1 MQLWD
6 KLAEYAKNFSSY
18 RTTMDFGDVAEIL
31 IIAVLLYYTLVWMKT
46 TRAWILLK
54 GLIVILAFLLL
65 AYFFRMT
72 TILWMAQNV
81 LGFAVTALIVVL
93 QPELRKALEELGKKN
108 IISSVLPFDNSH
120 RVNEEFSE
128 KTINEI
134 TKACVEMGKVR
145 TGALI
150 VIEQKVSLRDYER
163 TGIDVDGIVTSQLLI
178 NIFEHNTPLH
188 DGAVI
193 IQGNRVVSATCYL
206 PLSDNLGLS
215 KELGTRHRAG
225 VGISEIT
232 DSLTIIVSEETGK
245 ISVAYE
251 GELERNLDADSL
263 RDRMHKIL
271 NNPVEEHK
279 NLRIWKGRSRD
290 KKMKKLLTRNLGLK
304 LASLLLAFVLWFLV
318 AQIYD
323 PKDTVTFNN
332 IQVRL
337 INTELLDEE
346 GKVYEVLDNSNLVRV
361 TVTGPQSI
369 VKSELRR
376 SDIVA
381 EADMSKLT
389 DINTIAITYYCENIS
404 NDSVEIKGNHDSVR
418 LNVEDKTSKWIKL
431 ESNTI
436 GDVASG
442 YMIGNVTLDQTNIEV
457 TGPKSAISQVDHAG
471 VDINVTD
478 STTSLSA
485 NVDIKLYDADDNEL
499 VLESVKKN
507 VDSAYMTVE
516 VLATKEVPV
525 EIEYMG
531 VPEDGYMATGE
542 VESSVP
548 TVRIAGT
555 VSTLVGISAITV
567 PEDRMNITGQSDN
580 LVDIINLKEY
590 LPANVRLADKSFD
603 GKITATVYIEP
614 IVSKDLTVAAENISV
629 TGVPDGMEAEITST
643 AEEYNITVSGLS
655 RDVSILHDS
664 SVTGILNLTQW
675 MEDNGVEELTPGTYT
690 IPVTFN
696 LTEDITVTPDIN
708 IHIRLKNADA
718 DNQ

>member
-1 MQLWD
+1 
-6 KLAEYAKNFSSY
+6 
-18 RTTMDFGDVAEIL
+18 
-31 IIAVLLYYTLVWMKT
+31 
-46 TRAWILLK
+46 
-54 GLIVILAFLLL
+54 
-65 AYFFRMT
+65 
-72 TILWMAQNV
+72 
-81 LGFAVTALIVVL
+81 
-93 QPELRKALEELGKKN
+93 
-108 IISSVLPFDNSH
+108 
-120 RVNEEFSE
+120 
-128 KTINEI
+128 
-134 TKACVEMGKVR
+134 
-145 TGALI
+145 
-150 VIEQKVSLRDYER
+150 
-163 TGIDVDGIVTSQLLI
+163 
-178 NIFEHNTPLH
+178 
-188 DGAVI
+188 
-193 IQGNRVVSATCYL
+193 
-206 PLSDNLGLS
+206 
-215 KELGTRHRAG
+215 
-225 VGISEIT
+225 
-232 DSLTIIVSEETGK
+232 
-245 ISVAYE
+245 
-251 GELERNLDADSL
+251 
-263 RDRMHKIL
+263 
-271 NNPVEEHK
+271 
-279 NLRIWKGRSRD
+279 
-290 KKMKKLLTRNLGLK
+290 MKKLLTRNLGLK

-337 INTELLDEE
+337 VNTELLDEE

-675 MEDNGVEELTPGTYT
+675 MEDNGVEELTPGNYT
-690 IPVTFN
+690 IPITFN
-696 LTEDITVTPDIN
+696 LAEDITVTPDIN
-708 IHIRLKNADA
+708 IHIRLKNADTN
-718 DNQ
+718 NQ

>member
-1 MQLWD
+1 
-6 KLAEYAKNFSSY
+6 
-18 RTTMDFGDVAEIL
+18 
-31 IIAVLLYYTLVWMKT
+31 
-46 TRAWILLK
+46 
-54 GLIVILAFLLL
+54 
-65 AYFFRMT
+65 
-72 TILWMAQNV
+72 
-81 LGFAVTALIVVL
+81 
-93 QPELRKALEELGKKN
+93 
-108 IISSVLPFDNSH
+108 
-120 RVNEEFSE
+120 
-128 KTINEI
+128 
-134 TKACVEMGKVR
+134 
-145 TGALI
+145 
-150 VIEQKVSLRDYER
+150 
-163 TGIDVDGIVTSQLLI
+163 
-178 NIFEHNTPLH
+178 
-188 DGAVI
+188 
-193 IQGNRVVSATCYL
+193 
-206 PLSDNLGLS
+206 
-215 KELGTRHRAG
+215 
-225 VGISEIT
+225 
-232 DSLTIIVSEETGK
+232 
-245 ISVAYE
+245 
-251 GELERNLDADSL
+251 
-263 RDRMHKIL
+263 
-271 NNPVEEHK
+271 
-279 NLRIWKGRSRD
+279 
-290 KKMKKLLTRNLGLK
+290 MKKALTRNLGLK
-304 LASLLLAFVLWFLV
+304 LASLVLAFVLWFLV

-389 DINTIAITYYCENIS
+389 DINTIAITYYCENVS

-418 LNVEDKTSKWIKL
+418 LSVEDKTSKWIKL

-436 GDVASG
+436 GEVASG

-478 STTSLSA
+478 STSSLSA

-499 VLESVKKN
+499 TLESVKKN
-507 VDSAYMTVE
+507 VNSAHMTVE

-555 VSTLVGISAITV
+555 ASALVGISAITV
-567 PEDRMNITGQSDN
+567 PEDRMNITGQSSD

-590 LPANVRLADKSFD
+590 LPSNVRLANKSFD

-614 IVSKDLTVAAENISV
+614 IDTKDLTIPADNISI
-629 TGVPDGMEAEITST
+629 TGVPDGMEAEVTST
-643 AEEYNITVSGLS
+643 AEEYNITVSGLT
-655 RDVSILHDS
+655 RDVSILRDS
-664 SVTGILNLTQW
+664 SVTGVLDLNQW
-675 MEDNGVEELTPGTYT
+675 MEDNGLEELTPGNYT

-696 LTEDITVTPDIN
+696 LSEDITVDTDVN
-708 IHIRLKNADA
+708 IHIRLKNADSST
-718 DNQ
+718 

>member
-1 MQLWD
+1 
-6 KLAEYAKNFSSY
+6 
-18 RTTMDFGDVAEIL
+18 
-31 IIAVLLYYTLVWMKT
+31 
-46 TRAWILLK
+46 
-54 GLIVILAFLLL
+54 
-65 AYFFRMT
+65 
-72 TILWMAQNV
+72 
-81 LGFAVTALIVVL
+81 
-93 QPELRKALEELGKKN
+93 
-108 IISSVLPFDNSH
+108 
-120 RVNEEFSE
+120 
-128 KTINEI
+128 
-134 TKACVEMGKVR
+134 
-145 TGALI
+145 
-150 VIEQKVSLRDYER
+150 
-163 TGIDVDGIVTSQLLI
+163 
-178 NIFEHNTPLH
+178 
-188 DGAVI
+188 
-193 IQGNRVVSATCYL
+193 
-206 PLSDNLGLS
+206 
-215 KELGTRHRAG
+215 
-225 VGISEIT
+225 
-232 DSLTIIVSEETGK
+232 
-245 ISVAYE
+245 
-251 GELERNLDADSL
+251 
-263 RDRMHKIL
+263 
-271 NNPVEEHK
+271 
-279 NLRIWKGRSRD
+279 
-290 KKMKKLLTRNLGLK
+290 MKKLLTRNLGLK

-376 SDIVA
+376 SDIIA

-696 LTEDITVTPDIN
+696 LAEDITVVPDIN
-708 IHIRLKNADA
+708 IHIRLKNADT

>member
-1 MQLWD
+1 
-6 KLAEYAKNFSSY
+6 
-18 RTTMDFGDVAEIL
+18 
-31 IIAVLLYYTLVWMKT
+31 
-46 TRAWILLK
+46 
-54 GLIVILAFLLL
+54 
-65 AYFFRMT
+65 
-72 TILWMAQNV
+72 
-81 LGFAVTALIVVL
+81 
-93 QPELRKALEELGKKN
+93 
-108 IISSVLPFDNSH
+108 
-120 RVNEEFSE
+120 
-128 KTINEI
+128 
-134 TKACVEMGKVR
+134 
-145 TGALI
+145 
-150 VIEQKVSLRDYER
+150 
-163 TGIDVDGIVTSQLLI
+163 
-178 NIFEHNTPLH
+178 
-188 DGAVI
+188 
-193 IQGNRVVSATCYL
+193 
-206 PLSDNLGLS
+206 
-215 KELGTRHRAG
+215 
-225 VGISEIT
+225 
-232 DSLTIIVSEETGK
+232 
-245 ISVAYE
+245 
-251 GELERNLDADSL
+251 
-263 RDRMHKIL
+263 
-271 NNPVEEHK
+271 
-279 NLRIWKGRSRD
+279 
-290 KKMKKLLTRNLGLK
+290 MKKLLTRNLGLK

-603 GKITATVYIEP
+603 VKITATVYIEP

-696 LTEDITVTPDIN
+696 LAEDITVVPDIN
-708 IHIRLKNADA
+708 IHIRLKNADT

>member
-1 MQLWD
+1 
-6 KLAEYAKNFSSY
+6 
-18 RTTMDFGDVAEIL
+18 
-31 IIAVLLYYTLVWMKT
+31 
-46 TRAWILLK
+46 
-54 GLIVILAFLLL
+54 
-65 AYFFRMT
+65 
-72 TILWMAQNV
+72 
-81 LGFAVTALIVVL
+81 
-93 QPELRKALEELGKKN
+93 
-108 IISSVLPFDNSH
+108 
-120 RVNEEFSE
+120 
-128 KTINEI
+128 
-134 TKACVEMGKVR
+134 
-145 TGALI
+145 
-150 VIEQKVSLRDYER
+150 
-163 TGIDVDGIVTSQLLI
+163 
-178 NIFEHNTPLH
+178 
-188 DGAVI
+188 
-193 IQGNRVVSATCYL
+193 
-206 PLSDNLGLS
+206 
-215 KELGTRHRAG
+215 
-225 VGISEIT
+225 
-232 DSLTIIVSEETGK
+232 
-245 ISVAYE
+245 
-251 GELERNLDADSL
+251 
-263 RDRMHKIL
+263 
-271 NNPVEEHK
+271 
-279 NLRIWKGRSRD
+279 
-290 KKMKKLLTRNLGLK
+290 MKKALTRNLGLK
-304 LASLLLAFVLWFLV
+304 LASLVLAFVLWFLV

-389 DINTIAITYYCENIS
+389 DINTIAITYYCENVS

-418 LNVEDKTSKWIKL
+418 LSVEDKTSKWIKL

-436 GDVASG
+436 GEVASG

-478 STTSLSA
+478 STSSLSA
-485 NVDIKLYDADDNEL
+485 NVDIKLYDADGNEL
-499 VLESVKKN
+499 TLESVKKN
-507 VDSAYMTVE
+507 VNSAHMTVE

-555 VSTLVGISAITV
+555 ASALVGISAITV
-567 PEDRMNITGQSDN
+567 PEERMNITGQSGD

-590 LPANVRLADKSFD
+590 LPSNVRLANKSFD

-614 IVSKDLTVAAENISV
+614 IDTKDLTIPADNISI
-629 TGVPDGMEAEITST
+629 TGVPDGMEAEITSS
-643 AEEYNITVSGLS
+643 AEEYNITVSGLT
-655 RDVSILHDS
+655 RDVSILRDS
-664 SVTGILNLTQW
+664 SVTGVLDLNQW
-675 MEDNGVEELTPGTYT
+675 MEDNGLEELTPGNYT

-696 LTEDITVTPDIN
+696 LSEDITVDTDVN
-708 IHIRLKNADA
+708 IHIRLKNADSST
-718 DNQ
+718 

>member
-1 MQLWD
+1 
-6 KLAEYAKNFSSY
+6 
-18 RTTMDFGDVAEIL
+18 
-31 IIAVLLYYTLVWMKT
+31 
-46 TRAWILLK
+46 
-54 GLIVILAFLLL
+54 
-65 AYFFRMT
+65 
-72 TILWMAQNV
+72 
-81 LGFAVTALIVVL
+81 
-93 QPELRKALEELGKKN
+93 
-108 IISSVLPFDNSH
+108 
-120 RVNEEFSE
+120 
-128 KTINEI
+128 
-134 TKACVEMGKVR
+134 
-145 TGALI
+145 
-150 VIEQKVSLRDYER
+150 
-163 TGIDVDGIVTSQLLI
+163 
-178 NIFEHNTPLH
+178 
-188 DGAVI
+188 
-193 IQGNRVVSATCYL
+193 
-206 PLSDNLGLS
+206 
-215 KELGTRHRAG
+215 
-225 VGISEIT
+225 
-232 DSLTIIVSEETGK
+232 
-245 ISVAYE
+245 
-251 GELERNLDADSL
+251 
-263 RDRMHKIL
+263 
-271 NNPVEEHK
+271 
-279 NLRIWKGRSRD
+279 
-290 KKMKKLLTRNLGLK
+290 MKKLLTRNLGLK

-696 LTEDITVTPDIN
+696 LAEYITVVPDIN
-708 IHIRLKNADA
+708 IHIRLKNADT

>member
-1 MQLWD
+1 
-6 KLAEYAKNFSSY
+6 
-18 RTTMDFGDVAEIL
+18 
-31 IIAVLLYYTLVWMKT
+31 
-46 TRAWILLK
+46 
-54 GLIVILAFLLL
+54 
-65 AYFFRMT
+65 
-72 TILWMAQNV
+72 
-81 LGFAVTALIVVL
+81 
-93 QPELRKALEELGKKN
+93 
-108 IISSVLPFDNSH
+108 
-120 RVNEEFSE
+120 
-128 KTINEI
+128 
-134 TKACVEMGKVR
+134 
-145 TGALI
+145 
-150 VIEQKVSLRDYER
+150 
-163 TGIDVDGIVTSQLLI
+163 
-178 NIFEHNTPLH
+178 
-188 DGAVI
+188 
-193 IQGNRVVSATCYL
+193 
-206 PLSDNLGLS
+206 
-215 KELGTRHRAG
+215 
-225 VGISEIT
+225 
-232 DSLTIIVSEETGK
+232 
-245 ISVAYE
+245 
-251 GELERNLDADSL
+251 
-263 RDRMHKIL
+263 
-271 NNPVEEHK
+271 
-279 NLRIWKGRSRD
+279 
-290 KKMKKLLTRNLGLK
+290 MKKALTRNLGLK
-304 LASLLLAFVLWFLV
+304 LASLVLAFVLWFLV

-389 DINTIAITYYCENIS
+389 DINTIAITYYCENVS

-418 LNVEDKTSKWIKL
+418 LSVEDKTSKWIKL

-436 GDVASG
+436 GEVASG

-478 STTSLSA
+478 STSSLSA
-485 NVDIKLYDADDNEL
+485 NVDIKLYDADGNEL
-499 VLESVKKN
+499 TLESVKKN
-507 VDSAYMTVE
+507 VNSAHMTVE

-555 VSTLVGISAITV
+555 ASALVGISAITV
-567 PEDRMNITGQSDN
+567 PEERMNITGQSDD

-590 LPANVRLADKSFD
+590 LPSNVRLANKSFD

-614 IVSKDLTVAAENISV
+614 IDTKDLTIPADNISI
-629 TGVPDGMEAEITST
+629 TGVPDGMEAEVTST
-643 AEEYNITVSGLS
+643 AEEYNITVSGLT
-655 RDVSILHDS
+655 RDVSILRDS
-664 SVTGILNLTQW
+664 SVTGVLDLNQW
-675 MEDNGVEELTPGTYT
+675 MEDNGLEELTPGNYT

-696 LTEDITVTPDIN
+696 LSENITVDTDVN
-708 IHIRLKNADA
+708 IHIRLKNADSST
-718 DNQ
+718 

>member
-1 MQLWD
+1 
-6 KLAEYAKNFSSY
+6 
-18 RTTMDFGDVAEIL
+18 
-31 IIAVLLYYTLVWMKT
+31 
-46 TRAWILLK
+46 
-54 GLIVILAFLLL
+54 
-65 AYFFRMT
+65 
-72 TILWMAQNV
+72 
-81 LGFAVTALIVVL
+81 
-93 QPELRKALEELGKKN
+93 
-108 IISSVLPFDNSH
+108 
-120 RVNEEFSE
+120 
-128 KTINEI
+128 
-134 TKACVEMGKVR
+134 
-145 TGALI
+145 
-150 VIEQKVSLRDYER
+150 
-163 TGIDVDGIVTSQLLI
+163 
-178 NIFEHNTPLH
+178 
-188 DGAVI
+188 
-193 IQGNRVVSATCYL
+193 
-206 PLSDNLGLS
+206 
-215 KELGTRHRAG
+215 
-225 VGISEIT
+225 
-232 DSLTIIVSEETGK
+232 
-245 ISVAYE
+245 
-251 GELERNLDADSL
+251 
-263 RDRMHKIL
+263 
-271 NNPVEEHK
+271 
-279 NLRIWKGRSRD
+279 
-290 KKMKKLLTRNLGLK
+290 MKKLLTRNLGLK

-478 STTSLSA
+478 STSSLSA

-690 IPVTFN
+690 IPITFN
-696 LTEDITVTPDIN
+696 LAEDITVVPDIN
-708 IHIRLKNADA
+708 IHIRLKNADT

>member
-1 MQLWD
+1 
-6 KLAEYAKNFSSY
+6 
-18 RTTMDFGDVAEIL
+18 
-31 IIAVLLYYTLVWMKT
+31 
-46 TRAWILLK
+46 
-54 GLIVILAFLLL
+54 
-65 AYFFRMT
+65 
-72 TILWMAQNV
+72 
-81 LGFAVTALIVVL
+81 
-93 QPELRKALEELGKKN
+93 
-108 IISSVLPFDNSH
+108 
-120 RVNEEFSE
+120 
-128 KTINEI
+128 
-134 TKACVEMGKVR
+134 
-145 TGALI
+145 
-150 VIEQKVSLRDYER
+150 
-163 TGIDVDGIVTSQLLI
+163 
-178 NIFEHNTPLH
+178 
-188 DGAVI
+188 
-193 IQGNRVVSATCYL
+193 
-206 PLSDNLGLS
+206 
-215 KELGTRHRAG
+215 
-225 VGISEIT
+225 
-232 DSLTIIVSEETGK
+232 
-245 ISVAYE
+245 
-251 GELERNLDADSL
+251 
-263 RDRMHKIL
+263 
-271 NNPVEEHK
+271 
-279 NLRIWKGRSRD
+279 
-290 KKMKKLLTRNLGLK
+290 MKKLLTRNLGLK

-614 IVSKDLTVAAENISV
+614 IVSKDLTVVAENISV

-696 LTEDITVTPDIN
+696 LAEDITVTPDIN
-708 IHIRLKNADA
+708 IHIRLKNADT

>member
-1 MQLWD
+1 
-6 KLAEYAKNFSSY
+6 
-18 RTTMDFGDVAEIL
+18 
-31 IIAVLLYYTLVWMKT
+31 
-46 TRAWILLK
+46 
-54 GLIVILAFLLL
+54 
-65 AYFFRMT
+65 
-72 TILWMAQNV
+72 
-81 LGFAVTALIVVL
+81 
-93 QPELRKALEELGKKN
+93 
-108 IISSVLPFDNSH
+108 
-120 RVNEEFSE
+120 
-128 KTINEI
+128 
-134 TKACVEMGKVR
+134 
-145 TGALI
+145 
-150 VIEQKVSLRDYER
+150 
-163 TGIDVDGIVTSQLLI
+163 
-178 NIFEHNTPLH
+178 
-188 DGAVI
+188 
-193 IQGNRVVSATCYL
+193 
-206 PLSDNLGLS
+206 
-215 KELGTRHRAG
+215 
-225 VGISEIT
+225 
-232 DSLTIIVSEETGK
+232 
-245 ISVAYE
+245 
-251 GELERNLDADSL
+251 
-263 RDRMHKIL
+263 
-271 NNPVEEHK
+271 
-279 NLRIWKGRSRD
+279 
-290 KKMKKLLTRNLGLK
+290 MKKLLTRNLGLK

-603 GKITATVYIEP
+603 GKITATVCIEP

-696 LTEDITVTPDIN
+696 LAEDITVVPDIN
-708 IHIRLKNADA
+708 IHIRLKNADT

>member
-1 MQLWD
+1 
-6 KLAEYAKNFSSY
+6 
-18 RTTMDFGDVAEIL
+18 
-31 IIAVLLYYTLVWMKT
+31 
-46 TRAWILLK
+46 
-54 GLIVILAFLLL
+54 
-65 AYFFRMT
+65 
-72 TILWMAQNV
+72 
-81 LGFAVTALIVVL
+81 
-93 QPELRKALEELGKKN
+93 
-108 IISSVLPFDNSH
+108 
-120 RVNEEFSE
+120 
-128 KTINEI
+128 
-134 TKACVEMGKVR
+134 
-145 TGALI
+145 
-150 VIEQKVSLRDYER
+150 
-163 TGIDVDGIVTSQLLI
+163 
-178 NIFEHNTPLH
+178 
-188 DGAVI
+188 
-193 IQGNRVVSATCYL
+193 
-206 PLSDNLGLS
+206 
-215 KELGTRHRAG
+215 
-225 VGISEIT
+225 
-232 DSLTIIVSEETGK
+232 
-245 ISVAYE
+245 
-251 GELERNLDADSL
+251 
-263 RDRMHKIL
+263 
-271 NNPVEEHK
+271 
-279 NLRIWKGRSRD
+279 
-290 KKMKKLLTRNLGLK
+290 MKKLLTRNLGLK

-555 VSTLVGISAITV
+555 VSTLVGMSAITV

-696 LTEDITVTPDIN
+696 LAEDITVVPDIN
-708 IHIRLKNADA
+708 IHIRLKNADT

>member
-1 MQLWD
+1 
-6 KLAEYAKNFSSY
+6 
-18 RTTMDFGDVAEIL
+18 
-31 IIAVLLYYTLVWMKT
+31 
-46 TRAWILLK
+46 
-54 GLIVILAFLLL
+54 
-65 AYFFRMT
+65 
-72 TILWMAQNV
+72 
-81 LGFAVTALIVVL
+81 
-93 QPELRKALEELGKKN
+93 
-108 IISSVLPFDNSH
+108 
-120 RVNEEFSE
+120 
-128 KTINEI
+128 
-134 TKACVEMGKVR
+134 
-145 TGALI
+145 
-150 VIEQKVSLRDYER
+150 
-163 TGIDVDGIVTSQLLI
+163 
-178 NIFEHNTPLH
+178 
-188 DGAVI
+188 
-193 IQGNRVVSATCYL
+193 
-206 PLSDNLGLS
+206 
-215 KELGTRHRAG
+215 
-225 VGISEIT
+225 
-232 DSLTIIVSEETGK
+232 
-245 ISVAYE
+245 
-251 GELERNLDADSL
+251 
-263 RDRMHKIL
+263 
-271 NNPVEEHK
+271 
-279 NLRIWKGRSRD
+279 
-290 KKMKKLLTRNLGLK
+290 MKKLLTRNLGLK

-404 NDSVEIKGNHDSVR
+404 NDSVEIRGNHDSVR

-675 MEDNGVEELTPGTYT
+675 MEDNGVEELTPGNYT
-690 IPVTFN
+690 IPITFN
-696 LTEDITVTPDIN
+696 LAEDITVTPDIN
-708 IHIRLKNADA
+708 IHIRLKNADTN
-718 DNQ
+718 NQ

>member
-1 MQLWD
+1 
-6 KLAEYAKNFSSY
+6 
-18 RTTMDFGDVAEIL
+18 
-31 IIAVLLYYTLVWMKT
+31 
-46 TRAWILLK
+46 
-54 GLIVILAFLLL
+54 
-65 AYFFRMT
+65 
-72 TILWMAQNV
+72 
-81 LGFAVTALIVVL
+81 
-93 QPELRKALEELGKKN
+93 
-108 IISSVLPFDNSH
+108 
-120 RVNEEFSE
+120 
-128 KTINEI
+128 
-134 TKACVEMGKVR
+134 
-145 TGALI
+145 
-150 VIEQKVSLRDYER
+150 
-163 TGIDVDGIVTSQLLI
+163 
-178 NIFEHNTPLH
+178 
-188 DGAVI
+188 
-193 IQGNRVVSATCYL
+193 
-206 PLSDNLGLS
+206 
-215 KELGTRHRAG
+215 
-225 VGISEIT
+225 
-232 DSLTIIVSEETGK
+232 
-245 ISVAYE
+245 
-251 GELERNLDADSL
+251 
-263 RDRMHKIL
+263 
-271 NNPVEEHK
+271 
-279 NLRIWKGRSRD
+279 
-290 KKMKKLLTRNLGLK
+290 MKKLLTRNLGLK

-337 INTELLDEE
+337 INTELLEEE

-418 LNVEDKTSKWIKL
+418 LNVEDKTSNWIKL

-655 RDVSILHDS
+655 RDISILHDS

-675 MEDNGVEELTPGTYT
+675 MEDNGVEELTPGNYT
-690 IPVTFN
+690 IPITFN
-696 LTEDITVTPDIN
+696 LAEDITVTPDIN
-708 IHIRLKNADA
+708 IHIRLKNADTN
-718 DNQ
+718 NQ

>member
-1 MQLWD
+1 
-6 KLAEYAKNFSSY
+6 
-18 RTTMDFGDVAEIL
+18 
-31 IIAVLLYYTLVWMKT
+31 
-46 TRAWILLK
+46 
-54 GLIVILAFLLL
+54 
-65 AYFFRMT
+65 
-72 TILWMAQNV
+72 
-81 LGFAVTALIVVL
+81 
-93 QPELRKALEELGKKN
+93 
-108 IISSVLPFDNSH
+108 
-120 RVNEEFSE
+120 
-128 KTINEI
+128 
-134 TKACVEMGKVR
+134 
-145 TGALI
+145 
-150 VIEQKVSLRDYER
+150 
-163 TGIDVDGIVTSQLLI
+163 
-178 NIFEHNTPLH
+178 
-188 DGAVI
+188 
-193 IQGNRVVSATCYL
+193 
-206 PLSDNLGLS
+206 
-215 KELGTRHRAG
+215 
-225 VGISEIT
+225 
-232 DSLTIIVSEETGK
+232 
-245 ISVAYE
+245 
-251 GELERNLDADSL
+251 
-263 RDRMHKIL
+263 
-271 NNPVEEHK
+271 
-279 NLRIWKGRSRD
+279 
-290 KKMKKLLTRNLGLK
+290 MKKLLTRNLGLK

-485 NVDIKLYDADDNEL
+485 NVDIKLYDAGDNEL

-696 LTEDITVTPDIN
+696 LAEDITVVPDIN
-708 IHIRLKNADA
+708 IHIRLKNADT

>member
-1 MQLWD
+1 
-6 KLAEYAKNFSSY
+6 
-18 RTTMDFGDVAEIL
+18 
-31 IIAVLLYYTLVWMKT
+31 
-46 TRAWILLK
+46 
-54 GLIVILAFLLL
+54 
-65 AYFFRMT
+65 
-72 TILWMAQNV
+72 
-81 LGFAVTALIVVL
+81 
-93 QPELRKALEELGKKN
+93 
-108 IISSVLPFDNSH
+108 
-120 RVNEEFSE
+120 
-128 KTINEI
+128 
-134 TKACVEMGKVR
+134 
-145 TGALI
+145 
-150 VIEQKVSLRDYER
+150 
-163 TGIDVDGIVTSQLLI
+163 
-178 NIFEHNTPLH
+178 
-188 DGAVI
+188 
-193 IQGNRVVSATCYL
+193 
-206 PLSDNLGLS
+206 
-215 KELGTRHRAG
+215 
-225 VGISEIT
+225 
-232 DSLTIIVSEETGK
+232 
-245 ISVAYE
+245 
-251 GELERNLDADSL
+251 
-263 RDRMHKIL
+263 
-271 NNPVEEHK
+271 
-279 NLRIWKGRSRD
+279 
-290 KKMKKLLTRNLGLK
+290 MKKLLTRNLGLK
-304 LASLLLAFVLWFLV
+304 LASLVLAFVLWFLV

-337 INTELLDEE
+337 VNTELLEEE

-675 MEDNGVEELTPGTYT
+675 MEDNGVEELTPGNYT
-690 IPVTFN
+690 IPITFN
-696 LTEDITVTPDIN
+696 LAEDITVTPDIN
-708 IHIRLKNADA
+708 IHIRLKNADTN
-718 DNQ
+718 NQ

>member
-1 MQLWD
+1 
-6 KLAEYAKNFSSY
+6 
-18 RTTMDFGDVAEIL
+18 
-31 IIAVLLYYTLVWMKT
+31 
-46 TRAWILLK
+46 
-54 GLIVILAFLLL
+54 
-65 AYFFRMT
+65 
-72 TILWMAQNV
+72 
-81 LGFAVTALIVVL
+81 
-93 QPELRKALEELGKKN
+93 
-108 IISSVLPFDNSH
+108 
-120 RVNEEFSE
+120 
-128 KTINEI
+128 
-134 TKACVEMGKVR
+134 
-145 TGALI
+145 
-150 VIEQKVSLRDYER
+150 
-163 TGIDVDGIVTSQLLI
+163 
-178 NIFEHNTPLH
+178 
-188 DGAVI
+188 
-193 IQGNRVVSATCYL
+193 
-206 PLSDNLGLS
+206 
-215 KELGTRHRAG
+215 
-225 VGISEIT
+225 
-232 DSLTIIVSEETGK
+232 
-245 ISVAYE
+245 
-251 GELERNLDADSL
+251 
-263 RDRMHKIL
+263 
-271 NNPVEEHK
+271 
-279 NLRIWKGRSRD
+279 
-290 KKMKKLLTRNLGLK
+290 MKKLLTRNLGLK

-457 TGPKSAISQVDHAG
+457 TGPKSAISQVDHAR

-696 LTEDITVTPDIN
+696 LAEDITVTPDIN
-708 IHIRLKNADA
+708 IHIRLKNADT

>member
-1 MQLWD
+1 
-6 KLAEYAKNFSSY
+6 
-18 RTTMDFGDVAEIL
+18 
-31 IIAVLLYYTLVWMKT
+31 
-46 TRAWILLK
+46 
-54 GLIVILAFLLL
+54 
-65 AYFFRMT
+65 
-72 TILWMAQNV
+72 
-81 LGFAVTALIVVL
+81 
-93 QPELRKALEELGKKN
+93 
-108 IISSVLPFDNSH
+108 
-120 RVNEEFSE
+120 
-128 KTINEI
+128 
-134 TKACVEMGKVR
+134 
-145 TGALI
+145 
-150 VIEQKVSLRDYER
+150 
-163 TGIDVDGIVTSQLLI
+163 
-178 NIFEHNTPLH
+178 
-188 DGAVI
+188 
-193 IQGNRVVSATCYL
+193 
-206 PLSDNLGLS
+206 
-215 KELGTRHRAG
+215 
-225 VGISEIT
+225 
-232 DSLTIIVSEETGK
+232 
-245 ISVAYE
+245 
-251 GELERNLDADSL
+251 
-263 RDRMHKIL
+263 
-271 NNPVEEHK
+271 
-279 NLRIWKGRSRD
+279 
-290 KKMKKLLTRNLGLK
+290 MKKLLTRNLGLK

-590 LPANVRLADKSFD
+590 LPANVRLVDKSFD

-696 LTEDITVTPDIN
+696 LAEDITVTPDIN
-708 IHIRLKNADA
+708 IHIRLKNADT

>member
-1 MQLWD
+1 
-6 KLAEYAKNFSSY
+6 
-18 RTTMDFGDVAEIL
+18 
-31 IIAVLLYYTLVWMKT
+31 
-46 TRAWILLK
+46 
-54 GLIVILAFLLL
+54 
-65 AYFFRMT
+65 
-72 TILWMAQNV
+72 
-81 LGFAVTALIVVL
+81 
-93 QPELRKALEELGKKN
+93 
-108 IISSVLPFDNSH
+108 
-120 RVNEEFSE
+120 
-128 KTINEI
+128 
-134 TKACVEMGKVR
+134 
-145 TGALI
+145 
-150 VIEQKVSLRDYER
+150 
-163 TGIDVDGIVTSQLLI
+163 
-178 NIFEHNTPLH
+178 
-188 DGAVI
+188 
-193 IQGNRVVSATCYL
+193 
-206 PLSDNLGLS
+206 
-215 KELGTRHRAG
+215 
-225 VGISEIT
+225 
-232 DSLTIIVSEETGK
+232 
-245 ISVAYE
+245 
-251 GELERNLDADSL
+251 
-263 RDRMHKIL
+263 
-271 NNPVEEHK
+271 
-279 NLRIWKGRSRD
+279 
-290 KKMKKLLTRNLGLK
+290 MKKLLTRNLGLK

-436 GDVASG
+436 GNVASG
-442 YMIGNVTLDQTNIEV
+442 YMIGNVSLDQTNIEV

-478 STTSLSA
+478 STSSLSA

-499 VLESVKKN
+499 TLESVKKN
-507 VDSAYMTVE
+507 VDSAHMTVE

-548 TVRIAGT
+548 TVRIAGNA
-555 VSTLVGISAITV
+555 STLVGISAITV

-590 LPANVRLADKSFD
+590 LPSNVRLADKSFD

-655 RDVSILHDS
+655 RDVSILRDS

-696 LTEDITVTPDIN
+696 LAEDITVAPDIN
-708 IHIRLKNADA
+708 IHIRLKNADT

>member
-1 MQLWD
+1 
-6 KLAEYAKNFSSY
+6 
-18 RTTMDFGDVAEIL
+18 
-31 IIAVLLYYTLVWMKT
+31 
-46 TRAWILLK
+46 
-54 GLIVILAFLLL
+54 
-65 AYFFRMT
+65 
-72 TILWMAQNV
+72 
-81 LGFAVTALIVVL
+81 
-93 QPELRKALEELGKKN
+93 
-108 IISSVLPFDNSH
+108 
-120 RVNEEFSE
+120 
-128 KTINEI
+128 
-134 TKACVEMGKVR
+134 
-145 TGALI
+145 
-150 VIEQKVSLRDYER
+150 
-163 TGIDVDGIVTSQLLI
+163 
-178 NIFEHNTPLH
+178 
-188 DGAVI
+188 
-193 IQGNRVVSATCYL
+193 
-206 PLSDNLGLS
+206 
-215 KELGTRHRAG
+215 
-225 VGISEIT
+225 
-232 DSLTIIVSEETGK
+232 
-245 ISVAYE
+245 
-251 GELERNLDADSL
+251 
-263 RDRMHKIL
+263 
-271 NNPVEEHK
+271 
-279 NLRIWKGRSRD
+279 
-290 KKMKKLLTRNLGLK
+290 MKKALTRNLGLK
-304 LASLLLAFVLWFLV
+304 LASLVLAFVLWFLV

-389 DINTIAITYYCENIS
+389 DINTIAITYYCENVS

-418 LNVEDKTSKWIKL
+418 LSVEDKTSKWIKL

-436 GDVASG
+436 GEVASG

-478 STTSLSA
+478 SSSSLSA

-499 VLESVKKN
+499 TLESVKKN
-507 VDSAYMTVE
+507 VNSAHMTVE

-555 VSTLVGISAITV
+555 ASALVGISAITV
-567 PEDRMNITGQSDN
+567 PEERMNITGQSGD

-590 LPANVRLADKSFD
+590 LPSNVRLADKSFD

-614 IVSKDLTVAAENISV
+614 IDTKDLTIPADNISI
-629 TGVPDGMEAEITST
+629 TGVPDGMEAEVTST
-643 AEEYNITVSGLS
+643 AEEYNITVSGLT
-655 RDVSILHDS
+655 RDVSILRDS
-664 SVTGILNLTQW
+664 SVTGVLDLNQW
-675 MEDNGVEELTPGTYT
+675 MEDNGLEELTPGNYT

-696 LTEDITVTPDIN
+696 LSEDITVDTDVN
-708 IHIRLKNADA
+708 IHIRLKNADSST
-718 DNQ
+718 

>member
-1 MQLWD
+1 
-6 KLAEYAKNFSSY
+6 
-18 RTTMDFGDVAEIL
+18 
-31 IIAVLLYYTLVWMKT
+31 
-46 TRAWILLK
+46 
-54 GLIVILAFLLL
+54 
-65 AYFFRMT
+65 
-72 TILWMAQNV
+72 
-81 LGFAVTALIVVL
+81 
-93 QPELRKALEELGKKN
+93 
-108 IISSVLPFDNSH
+108 
-120 RVNEEFSE
+120 
-128 KTINEI
+128 
-134 TKACVEMGKVR
+134 
-145 TGALI
+145 
-150 VIEQKVSLRDYER
+150 
-163 TGIDVDGIVTSQLLI
+163 
-178 NIFEHNTPLH
+178 
-188 DGAVI
+188 
-193 IQGNRVVSATCYL
+193 
-206 PLSDNLGLS
+206 
-215 KELGTRHRAG
+215 
-225 VGISEIT
+225 
-232 DSLTIIVSEETGK
+232 
-245 ISVAYE
+245 
-251 GELERNLDADSL
+251 
-263 RDRMHKIL
+263 
-271 NNPVEEHK
+271 
-279 NLRIWKGRSRD
+279 
-290 KKMKKLLTRNLGLK
+290 MKKLLTRNLGLK
-304 LASLLLAFVLWFLV
+304 LASLVLAFVLWFLV

-389 DINTIAITYYCENIS
+389 DINTIAITYYCENVS

-436 GDVASG
+436 GEVASG

-478 STTSLSA
+478 STSSLSA

-499 VLESVKKN
+499 TLESVKKN
-507 VDSAYMTVE
+507 VNSAHMTVE

-555 VSTLVGISAITV
+555 ASALVGISAITV
-567 PEDRMNITGQSDN
+567 PEERMNITGQSGD

-590 LPANVRLADKSFD
+590 LPSNVRLANKSFD

-614 IVSKDLTVAAENISV
+614 IDTKDLTIPADNISI

-643 AEEYNITVSGLS
+643 AEEYNITVSGLT
-655 RDVSILHDS
+655 RDVSILRDS
-664 SVTGILNLTQW
+664 SVTGVLDLNQW
-675 MEDNGVEELTPGTYT
+675 MEDNGLEELTPGNYT

-696 LTEDITVTPDIN
+696 LSEDITVDTDVN
-708 IHIRLKNADA
+708 IHIRLKNADSST
-718 DNQ
+718 

>member
-1 MQLWD
+1 
-6 KLAEYAKNFSSY
+6 
-18 RTTMDFGDVAEIL
+18 
-31 IIAVLLYYTLVWMKT
+31 
-46 TRAWILLK
+46 
-54 GLIVILAFLLL
+54 
-65 AYFFRMT
+65 
-72 TILWMAQNV
+72 
-81 LGFAVTALIVVL
+81 
-93 QPELRKALEELGKKN
+93 
-108 IISSVLPFDNSH
+108 
-120 RVNEEFSE
+120 
-128 KTINEI
+128 
-134 TKACVEMGKVR
+134 
-145 TGALI
+145 
-150 VIEQKVSLRDYER
+150 
-163 TGIDVDGIVTSQLLI
+163 
-178 NIFEHNTPLH
+178 
-188 DGAVI
+188 
-193 IQGNRVVSATCYL
+193 
-206 PLSDNLGLS
+206 
-215 KELGTRHRAG
+215 
-225 VGISEIT
+225 
-232 DSLTIIVSEETGK
+232 
-245 ISVAYE
+245 
-251 GELERNLDADSL
+251 
-263 RDRMHKIL
+263 
-271 NNPVEEHK
+271 
-279 NLRIWKGRSRD
+279 
-290 KKMKKLLTRNLGLK
+290 MKKALTRNLGLK
-304 LASLLLAFVLWFLV
+304 LASLVLAFVLWFLV

-389 DINTIAITYYCENIS
+389 DINTIAITYYCENVS

-436 GDVASG
+436 GEVASG
-442 YMIGNVTLDQTNIEV
+442 YLIGNVTLDQTNIEV

-478 STTSLSA
+478 STSSLSA

-499 VLESVKKN
+499 TLESVKKN
-507 VDSAYMTVE
+507 VNSAHMTVE

-525 EIEYMG
+525 EIEYIG

-555 VSTLVGISAITV
+555 ASALVGISAITV
-567 PEDRMNITGQSDN
+567 PEDRMNITGQSSD

-590 LPANVRLADKSFD
+590 LPSNVRLANKSFD

-614 IVSKDLTVAAENISV
+614 IDTKDLTIPADNISI
-629 TGVPDGMEAEITST
+629 TGVPDGMEAEVTST
-643 AEEYNITVSGLS
+643 AEEYNITVSGLT
-655 RDVSILHDS
+655 RDVSILRDS
-664 SVTGILNLTQW
+664 SVTGVLDLNQW
-675 MEDNGVEELTPGTYT
+675 MEDNGLEELTPGNYT

-696 LTEDITVTPDIN
+696 LSEDITVDTDVN
-708 IHIRLKNADA
+708 IHIRLKNADSST
-718 DNQ
+718 

>member
-1 MQLWD
+1 
-6 KLAEYAKNFSSY
+6 
-18 RTTMDFGDVAEIL
+18 
-31 IIAVLLYYTLVWMKT
+31 
-46 TRAWILLK
+46 
-54 GLIVILAFLLL
+54 
-65 AYFFRMT
+65 
-72 TILWMAQNV
+72 
-81 LGFAVTALIVVL
+81 
-93 QPELRKALEELGKKN
+93 
-108 IISSVLPFDNSH
+108 
-120 RVNEEFSE
+120 
-128 KTINEI
+128 
-134 TKACVEMGKVR
+134 
-145 TGALI
+145 
-150 VIEQKVSLRDYER
+150 
-163 TGIDVDGIVTSQLLI
+163 
-178 NIFEHNTPLH
+178 
-188 DGAVI
+188 
-193 IQGNRVVSATCYL
+193 
-206 PLSDNLGLS
+206 
-215 KELGTRHRAG
+215 
-225 VGISEIT
+225 
-232 DSLTIIVSEETGK
+232 
-245 ISVAYE
+245 
-251 GELERNLDADSL
+251 
-263 RDRMHKIL
+263 
-271 NNPVEEHK
+271 
-279 NLRIWKGRSRD
+279 
-290 KKMKKLLTRNLGLK
+290 MKKLLTRNLGLK

-531 VPEDGYMATGE
+531 VPEDGYMATGA

-655 RDVSILHDS
+655 RDVSVLHDS

-696 LTEDITVTPDIN
+696 LAEDITVVPDIN
-708 IHIRLKNADA
+708 IHIRLKNADT

>member
-1 MQLWD
+1 
-6 KLAEYAKNFSSY
+6 
-18 RTTMDFGDVAEIL
+18 
-31 IIAVLLYYTLVWMKT
+31 MK
-46 TRAWILLK
+46 
-54 GLIVILAFLLL
+54 
-65 AYFFRMT
+65 
-72 TILWMAQNV
+72 
-81 LGFAVTALIVVL
+81 
-93 QPELRKALEELGKKN
+93 KALT
-108 IISSVLPFDNSH
+108 H
-120 RVNEEFSE
+120 
-128 KTINEI
+128 
-134 TKACVEMGKVR
+134 
-145 TGALI
+145 
-150 VIEQKVSLRDYER
+150 
-163 TGIDVDGIVTSQLLI
+163 
-178 NIFEHNTPLH
+178 
-188 DGAVI
+188 
-193 IQGNRVVSATCYL
+193 
-206 PLSDNLGLS
+206 
-215 KELGTRHRAG
+215 
-225 VGISEIT
+225 
-232 DSLTIIVSEETGK
+232 
-245 ISVAYE
+245 
-251 GELERNLDADSL
+251 
-263 RDRMHKIL
+263 
-271 NNPVEEHK
+271 
-279 NLRIWKGRSRD
+279 
-290 KKMKKLLTRNLGLK
+290 NLGLK

-436 GDVASG
+436 GNVASG
-442 YMIGNVTLDQTNIEV
+442 YMIGNVSLDQTNIEV

-478 STTSLSA
+478 STSSLSA

-499 VLESVKKN
+499 TLESVKKN
-507 VDSAYMTVE
+507 VDSAHMTVE

-555 VSTLVGISAITV
+555 ASTLAGISAITV

-655 RDVSILHDS
+655 RDVSILRDS

-696 LTEDITVTPDIN
+696 LAEDITVAPDIN
-708 IHIRLKNADA
+708 IHIRLKNADT

>member
-1 MQLWD
+1 
-6 KLAEYAKNFSSY
+6 
-18 RTTMDFGDVAEIL
+18 
-31 IIAVLLYYTLVWMKT
+31 
-46 TRAWILLK
+46 
-54 GLIVILAFLLL
+54 
-65 AYFFRMT
+65 
-72 TILWMAQNV
+72 
-81 LGFAVTALIVVL
+81 
-93 QPELRKALEELGKKN
+93 
-108 IISSVLPFDNSH
+108 
-120 RVNEEFSE
+120 
-128 KTINEI
+128 
-134 TKACVEMGKVR
+134 
-145 TGALI
+145 
-150 VIEQKVSLRDYER
+150 
-163 TGIDVDGIVTSQLLI
+163 
-178 NIFEHNTPLH
+178 
-188 DGAVI
+188 
-193 IQGNRVVSATCYL
+193 
-206 PLSDNLGLS
+206 
-215 KELGTRHRAG
+215 
-225 VGISEIT
+225 
-232 DSLTIIVSEETGK
+232 
-245 ISVAYE
+245 
-251 GELERNLDADSL
+251 
-263 RDRMHKIL
+263 
-271 NNPVEEHK
+271 
-279 NLRIWKGRSRD
+279 
-290 KKMKKLLTRNLGLK
+290 MKKLLTRNLGLK

-603 GKITATVYIEP
+603 GKITATAYIEP

-696 LTEDITVTPDIN
+696 LAEDITVVPDIN
-708 IHIRLKNADA
+708 IHIRLKNADT

>member
-1 MQLWD
+1 
-6 KLAEYAKNFSSY
+6 
-18 RTTMDFGDVAEIL
+18 
-31 IIAVLLYYTLVWMKT
+31 
-46 TRAWILLK
+46 
-54 GLIVILAFLLL
+54 
-65 AYFFRMT
+65 
-72 TILWMAQNV
+72 
-81 LGFAVTALIVVL
+81 
-93 QPELRKALEELGKKN
+93 
-108 IISSVLPFDNSH
+108 
-120 RVNEEFSE
+120 
-128 KTINEI
+128 
-134 TKACVEMGKVR
+134 
-145 TGALI
+145 
-150 VIEQKVSLRDYER
+150 
-163 TGIDVDGIVTSQLLI
+163 
-178 NIFEHNTPLH
+178 
-188 DGAVI
+188 
-193 IQGNRVVSATCYL
+193 
-206 PLSDNLGLS
+206 
-215 KELGTRHRAG
+215 
-225 VGISEIT
+225 
-232 DSLTIIVSEETGK
+232 
-245 ISVAYE
+245 
-251 GELERNLDADSL
+251 
-263 RDRMHKIL
+263 
-271 NNPVEEHK
+271 
-279 NLRIWKGRSRD
+279 
-290 KKMKKLLTRNLGLK
+290 MKKLLTRNLGLK

-478 STTSLSA
+478 STSLSA

-499 VLESVKKN
+499 TLESVKKN

-567 PEDRMNITGQSDN
+567 PEDRMNITGQTDN

-590 LPANVRLADKSFD
+590 LPSNVRLADKSFD

-696 LTEDITVTPDIN
+696 LAEDITVTPDIN
-708 IHIRLKNADA
+708 IHIRLKNADT

>member
-1 MQLWD
+1 
-6 KLAEYAKNFSSY
+6 
-18 RTTMDFGDVAEIL
+18 
-31 IIAVLLYYTLVWMKT
+31 
-46 TRAWILLK
+46 
-54 GLIVILAFLLL
+54 
-65 AYFFRMT
+65 
-72 TILWMAQNV
+72 
-81 LGFAVTALIVVL
+81 
-93 QPELRKALEELGKKN
+93 
-108 IISSVLPFDNSH
+108 
-120 RVNEEFSE
+120 
-128 KTINEI
+128 
-134 TKACVEMGKVR
+134 
-145 TGALI
+145 
-150 VIEQKVSLRDYER
+150 
-163 TGIDVDGIVTSQLLI
+163 
-178 NIFEHNTPLH
+178 
-188 DGAVI
+188 
-193 IQGNRVVSATCYL
+193 
-206 PLSDNLGLS
+206 
-215 KELGTRHRAG
+215 
-225 VGISEIT
+225 
-232 DSLTIIVSEETGK
+232 
-245 ISVAYE
+245 
-251 GELERNLDADSL
+251 
-263 RDRMHKIL
+263 
-271 NNPVEEHK
+271 
-279 NLRIWKGRSRD
+279 
-290 KKMKKLLTRNLGLK
+290 MKKSLTRNLGLK

-485 NVDIKLYDADDNEL
+485 TLAIKLYDADDNEL

-696 LTEDITVTPDIN
+696 LAEDITVVPDIN
-708 IHIRLKNADA
+708 IHIRLKNADT

>member
-1 MQLWD
+1 
-6 KLAEYAKNFSSY
+6 
-18 RTTMDFGDVAEIL
+18 
-31 IIAVLLYYTLVWMKT
+31 
-46 TRAWILLK
+46 
-54 GLIVILAFLLL
+54 
-65 AYFFRMT
+65 
-72 TILWMAQNV
+72 
-81 LGFAVTALIVVL
+81 
-93 QPELRKALEELGKKN
+93 
-108 IISSVLPFDNSH
+108 
-120 RVNEEFSE
+120 
-128 KTINEI
+128 
-134 TKACVEMGKVR
+134 
-145 TGALI
+145 
-150 VIEQKVSLRDYER
+150 
-163 TGIDVDGIVTSQLLI
+163 
-178 NIFEHNTPLH
+178 
-188 DGAVI
+188 
-193 IQGNRVVSATCYL
+193 
-206 PLSDNLGLS
+206 
-215 KELGTRHRAG
+215 
-225 VGISEIT
+225 
-232 DSLTIIVSEETGK
+232 
-245 ISVAYE
+245 
-251 GELERNLDADSL
+251 
-263 RDRMHKIL
+263 
-271 NNPVEEHK
+271 
-279 NLRIWKGRSRD
+279 
-290 KKMKKLLTRNLGLK
+290 MKKLLTRNLGLK

-457 TGPKSAISQVDHAG
+457 PGPKSAISQVDHAG

-507 VDSAYMTVE
+507 VNSAYMTVE

-567 PEDRMNITGQSDN
+567 PEDRMNITGQTDN

-590 LPANVRLADKSFD
+590 LPSNVRLADKSFD
-603 GKITATVYIEP
+603 GK

-655 RDVSILHDS
+655 RNVSILRDS

-696 LTEDITVTPDIN
+696 LAEDITVTPDIN
-708 IHIRLKNADA
+708 IHIRLKNADT
-718 DNQ
+718 NN

>member
-1 MQLWD
+1 
-6 KLAEYAKNFSSY
+6 
-18 RTTMDFGDVAEIL
+18 
-31 IIAVLLYYTLVWMKT
+31 
-46 TRAWILLK
+46 
-54 GLIVILAFLLL
+54 
-65 AYFFRMT
+65 
-72 TILWMAQNV
+72 
-81 LGFAVTALIVVL
+81 
-93 QPELRKALEELGKKN
+93 
-108 IISSVLPFDNSH
+108 
-120 RVNEEFSE
+120 
-128 KTINEI
+128 
-134 TKACVEMGKVR
+134 
-145 TGALI
+145 
-150 VIEQKVSLRDYER
+150 
-163 TGIDVDGIVTSQLLI
+163 
-178 NIFEHNTPLH
+178 
-188 DGAVI
+188 
-193 IQGNRVVSATCYL
+193 
-206 PLSDNLGLS
+206 
-215 KELGTRHRAG
+215 
-225 VGISEIT
+225 
-232 DSLTIIVSEETGK
+232 
-245 ISVAYE
+245 
-251 GELERNLDADSL
+251 
-263 RDRMHKIL
+263 
-271 NNPVEEHK
+271 
-279 NLRIWKGRSRD
+279 
-290 KKMKKLLTRNLGLK
+290 MKKTLTRNLGLK
-304 LASLLLAFVLWFLV
+304 LASLVLAFVLWFLV

-389 DINTIAITYYCENIS
+389 DINTIAITYYCENVS

-436 GDVASG
+436 GEVASG
-442 YMIGNVTLDQTNIEV
+442 YLIGNVTLDQTNIEV

-478 STTSLSA
+478 STSSLSA

-499 VLESVKKN
+499 TLESVKKN
-507 VDSAYMTVE
+507 VNSAHMTVE

-555 VSTLVGISAITV
+555 ASALVGISAITV
-567 PEDRMNITGQSDN
+567 PEDRMNITGQSSD

-590 LPANVRLADKSFD
+590 LPSNVRLANKSFD

-614 IVSKDLTVAAENISV
+614 IDTKDLTIPADNISI
-629 TGVPDGMEAEITST
+629 TGVPDGMEAEVTST
-643 AEEYNITVSGLS
+643 AEEYNITVSGLT
-655 RDVSILHDS
+655 RNVSILRDS
-664 SVTGILNLTQW
+664 SVTGVLDLNQW
-675 MEDNGVEELTPGTYT
+675 MEDNGLEELTPGNYT

-696 LTEDITVTPDIN
+696 LSEDITVDTDVN
-708 IHIRLKNADA
+708 IHIRLKNADSST
-718 DNQ
+718 

>member
-1 MQLWD
+1 
-6 KLAEYAKNFSSY
+6 
-18 RTTMDFGDVAEIL
+18 
-31 IIAVLLYYTLVWMKT
+31 
-46 TRAWILLK
+46 
-54 GLIVILAFLLL
+54 
-65 AYFFRMT
+65 
-72 TILWMAQNV
+72 
-81 LGFAVTALIVVL
+81 
-93 QPELRKALEELGKKN
+93 
-108 IISSVLPFDNSH
+108 
-120 RVNEEFSE
+120 
-128 KTINEI
+128 
-134 TKACVEMGKVR
+134 
-145 TGALI
+145 
-150 VIEQKVSLRDYER
+150 
-163 TGIDVDGIVTSQLLI
+163 
-178 NIFEHNTPLH
+178 
-188 DGAVI
+188 
-193 IQGNRVVSATCYL
+193 
-206 PLSDNLGLS
+206 
-215 KELGTRHRAG
+215 
-225 VGISEIT
+225 
-232 DSLTIIVSEETGK
+232 
-245 ISVAYE
+245 
-251 GELERNLDADSL
+251 
-263 RDRMHKIL
+263 
-271 NNPVEEHK
+271 
-279 NLRIWKGRSRD
+279 
-290 KKMKKLLTRNLGLK
+290 MKKLLTRNLGLK

-436 GDVASG
+436 GNVASG
-442 YMIGNVTLDQTNIEV
+442 YMIGNVSLDQTNIEV

-478 STTSLSA
+478 STSSLSA

-499 VLESVKKN
+499 TLESVKKN
-507 VDSAYMTVE
+507 VDSAHMTVE

-555 VSTLVGISAITV
+555 ASTLVGISAITV
-567 PEDRMNITGQSDN
+567 PEDRMNITGQTDN

-590 LPANVRLADKSFD
+590 LPSNVRLADKSFD

-655 RDVSILHDS
+655 RDVSILRDS

-696 LTEDITVTPDIN
+696 LAEDITVAPDIN
-708 IHIRLKNADA
+708 IHIRLKNADT

>member
-1 MQLWD
+1 
-6 KLAEYAKNFSSY
+6 
-18 RTTMDFGDVAEIL
+18 
-31 IIAVLLYYTLVWMKT
+31 
-46 TRAWILLK
+46 
-54 GLIVILAFLLL
+54 
-65 AYFFRMT
+65 
-72 TILWMAQNV
+72 
-81 LGFAVTALIVVL
+81 
-93 QPELRKALEELGKKN
+93 
-108 IISSVLPFDNSH
+108 
-120 RVNEEFSE
+120 
-128 KTINEI
+128 
-134 TKACVEMGKVR
+134 
-145 TGALI
+145 
-150 VIEQKVSLRDYER
+150 
-163 TGIDVDGIVTSQLLI
+163 
-178 NIFEHNTPLH
+178 
-188 DGAVI
+188 
-193 IQGNRVVSATCYL
+193 
-206 PLSDNLGLS
+206 
-215 KELGTRHRAG
+215 
-225 VGISEIT
+225 
-232 DSLTIIVSEETGK
+232 
-245 ISVAYE
+245 
-251 GELERNLDADSL
+251 
-263 RDRMHKIL
+263 
-271 NNPVEEHK
+271 
-279 NLRIWKGRSRD
+279 
-290 KKMKKLLTRNLGLK
+290 MKKLLTRNLGLK

-664 SVTGILNLTQW
+664 IVTGILNLTQW

-696 LTEDITVTPDIN
+696 LAEDITVVPDIN
-708 IHIRLKNADA
+708 IHIRLKNADT

>member
-1 MQLWD
+1 
-6 KLAEYAKNFSSY
+6 
-18 RTTMDFGDVAEIL
+18 
-31 IIAVLLYYTLVWMKT
+31 
-46 TRAWILLK
+46 
-54 GLIVILAFLLL
+54 
-65 AYFFRMT
+65 
-72 TILWMAQNV
+72 
-81 LGFAVTALIVVL
+81 
-93 QPELRKALEELGKKN
+93 
-108 IISSVLPFDNSH
+108 
-120 RVNEEFSE
+120 
-128 KTINEI
+128 
-134 TKACVEMGKVR
+134 
-145 TGALI
+145 
-150 VIEQKVSLRDYER
+150 
-163 TGIDVDGIVTSQLLI
+163 
-178 NIFEHNTPLH
+178 
-188 DGAVI
+188 
-193 IQGNRVVSATCYL
+193 
-206 PLSDNLGLS
+206 
-215 KELGTRHRAG
+215 
-225 VGISEIT
+225 
-232 DSLTIIVSEETGK
+232 
-245 ISVAYE
+245 
-251 GELERNLDADSL
+251 
-263 RDRMHKIL
+263 
-271 NNPVEEHK
+271 
-279 NLRIWKGRSRD
+279 
-290 KKMKKLLTRNLGLK
+290 MKKLLTRNLGLK

-664 SVTGILNLTQW
+664 SVTGILNMTQW

-696 LTEDITVTPDIN
+696 LAEDITVVPDIN
-708 IHIRLKNADA
+708 IHIRLKNADT

>member
-1 MQLWD
+1 
-6 KLAEYAKNFSSY
+6 
-18 RTTMDFGDVAEIL
+18 
-31 IIAVLLYYTLVWMKT
+31 
-46 TRAWILLK
+46 
-54 GLIVILAFLLL
+54 
-65 AYFFRMT
+65 
-72 TILWMAQNV
+72 
-81 LGFAVTALIVVL
+81 
-93 QPELRKALEELGKKN
+93 
-108 IISSVLPFDNSH
+108 
-120 RVNEEFSE
+120 
-128 KTINEI
+128 
-134 TKACVEMGKVR
+134 
-145 TGALI
+145 
-150 VIEQKVSLRDYER
+150 
-163 TGIDVDGIVTSQLLI
+163 
-178 NIFEHNTPLH
+178 
-188 DGAVI
+188 
-193 IQGNRVVSATCYL
+193 
-206 PLSDNLGLS
+206 
-215 KELGTRHRAG
+215 
-225 VGISEIT
+225 
-232 DSLTIIVSEETGK
+232 
-245 ISVAYE
+245 
-251 GELERNLDADSL
+251 
-263 RDRMHKIL
+263 
-271 NNPVEEHK
+271 
-279 NLRIWKGRSRD
+279 
-290 KKMKKLLTRNLGLK
+290 MKKLLTRNLGLK
-304 LASLLLAFVLWFLV
+304 LASLVLAFVLWFLV

-337 INTELLDEE
+337 INTDLLEQE

-696 LTEDITVTPDIN
+696 LAEDITVVPDIN
-708 IHIRLKNADA
+708 IHIRLKNADT

>member
-1 MQLWD
+1 
-6 KLAEYAKNFSSY
+6 
-18 RTTMDFGDVAEIL
+18 
-31 IIAVLLYYTLVWMKT
+31 
-46 TRAWILLK
+46 
-54 GLIVILAFLLL
+54 
-65 AYFFRMT
+65 
-72 TILWMAQNV
+72 
-81 LGFAVTALIVVL
+81 
-93 QPELRKALEELGKKN
+93 
-108 IISSVLPFDNSH
+108 
-120 RVNEEFSE
+120 
-128 KTINEI
+128 
-134 TKACVEMGKVR
+134 
-145 TGALI
+145 
-150 VIEQKVSLRDYER
+150 
-163 TGIDVDGIVTSQLLI
+163 
-178 NIFEHNTPLH
+178 
-188 DGAVI
+188 
-193 IQGNRVVSATCYL
+193 
-206 PLSDNLGLS
+206 
-215 KELGTRHRAG
+215 
-225 VGISEIT
+225 
-232 DSLTIIVSEETGK
+232 
-245 ISVAYE
+245 
-251 GELERNLDADSL
+251 
-263 RDRMHKIL
+263 
-271 NNPVEEHK
+271 
-279 NLRIWKGRSRD
+279 
-290 KKMKKLLTRNLGLK
+290 MKKLLTRNLGLK

-323 PKDTVTFNN
+323 PKDTVTFDN

-431 ESNTI
+431 ESNTM

-696 LTEDITVTPDIN
+696 LAEDITVVPDIN
-708 IHIRLKNADA
+708 IHIRLKNADT

>member
-1 MQLWD
+1 
-6 KLAEYAKNFSSY
+6 
-18 RTTMDFGDVAEIL
+18 
-31 IIAVLLYYTLVWMKT
+31 
-46 TRAWILLK
+46 
-54 GLIVILAFLLL
+54 
-65 AYFFRMT
+65 
-72 TILWMAQNV
+72 
-81 LGFAVTALIVVL
+81 
-93 QPELRKALEELGKKN
+93 
-108 IISSVLPFDNSH
+108 
-120 RVNEEFSE
+120 
-128 KTINEI
+128 
-134 TKACVEMGKVR
+134 
-145 TGALI
+145 
-150 VIEQKVSLRDYER
+150 
-163 TGIDVDGIVTSQLLI
+163 
-178 NIFEHNTPLH
+178 
-188 DGAVI
+188 
-193 IQGNRVVSATCYL
+193 
-206 PLSDNLGLS
+206 
-215 KELGTRHRAG
+215 
-225 VGISEIT
+225 
-232 DSLTIIVSEETGK
+232 
-245 ISVAYE
+245 
-251 GELERNLDADSL
+251 
-263 RDRMHKIL
+263 
-271 NNPVEEHK
+271 
-279 NLRIWKGRSRD
+279 
-290 KKMKKLLTRNLGLK
+290 MKKALTRNLGLK
-304 LASLLLAFVLWFLV
+304 LASLVLAFVLWFLV

-337 INTELLDEE
+337 INTELLEEE

-389 DINTIAITYYCENIS
+389 DINTIAITYYCENVS

-436 GDVASG
+436 GEVASG

-478 STTSLSA
+478 STSSLSA

-499 VLESVKKN
+499 TLESVKKN
-507 VDSAYMTVE
+507 VNSAHMTVE

-555 VSTLVGISAITV
+555 ASALVGISAITV
-567 PEDRMNITGQSDN
+567 PEERMNITGQSGD

-590 LPANVRLADKSFD
+590 LPSNVRLANKSFD

-614 IVSKDLTVAAENISV
+614 IDTKDLTIPADNISI
-629 TGVPDGMEAEITST
+629 TGVPDGMEAEVTST
-643 AEEYNITVSGLS
+643 AEEYNITVSGLT
-655 RDVSILHDS
+655 RDVSILRDS
-664 SVTGILNLTQW
+664 SVTGVLDLNQW
-675 MEDNGVEELTPGTYT
+675 MEDNGLEELTPGNYT

-696 LTEDITVTPDIN
+696 LSEDITVDTDVN
-708 IHIRLKNADA
+708 IHIRLKNADSST
-718 DNQ
+718 

>member
-1 MQLWD
+1 
-6 KLAEYAKNFSSY
+6 
-18 RTTMDFGDVAEIL
+18 
-31 IIAVLLYYTLVWMKT
+31 
-46 TRAWILLK
+46 
-54 GLIVILAFLLL
+54 
-65 AYFFRMT
+65 
-72 TILWMAQNV
+72 
-81 LGFAVTALIVVL
+81 
-93 QPELRKALEELGKKN
+93 
-108 IISSVLPFDNSH
+108 
-120 RVNEEFSE
+120 
-128 KTINEI
+128 
-134 TKACVEMGKVR
+134 
-145 TGALI
+145 
-150 VIEQKVSLRDYER
+150 
-163 TGIDVDGIVTSQLLI
+163 
-178 NIFEHNTPLH
+178 
-188 DGAVI
+188 
-193 IQGNRVVSATCYL
+193 
-206 PLSDNLGLS
+206 
-215 KELGTRHRAG
+215 
-225 VGISEIT
+225 
-232 DSLTIIVSEETGK
+232 
-245 ISVAYE
+245 
-251 GELERNLDADSL
+251 
-263 RDRMHKIL
+263 
-271 NNPVEEHK
+271 
-279 NLRIWKGRSRD
+279 
-290 KKMKKLLTRNLGLK
+290 MKKLLTRNLGLK
-304 LASLLLAFVLWFLV
+304 LASLVLAFVLWFLV

-337 INTELLDEE
+337 INTELLEEE

-696 LTEDITVTPDIN
+696 LAEDITVVPDIN
-708 IHIRLKNADA
+708 IHIRLKNADT